1 MGEFSDFIDVYTA
14 GVASFGVAP
23 FFIGEFMLYDYGER
37 MLEIMKEKEMTEKQL
52 SKKTKIS
59 AAIIYAFLWYNL
71 PIEMV
76 LFEKMLKALEV
87 SVEYF
92 FKSKDN

>member
-1 MGEFSDFIDVYTA
+1 
-14 GVASFGVAP
+14 
-23 FFIGEFMLYDYGER
+23 MLYDYGER
-37 MLEIMKEKEMTEKQL
+37 MLEIMKEKEMTEEQL
-52 SKKTKIS
+52 SNKTEIS
-59 AAIIYAFLWYNL
+59 NAIIHVFLWYNL

-92 FKSKDN
+92 FKSKDR

>member
-1 MGEFSDFIDVYTA
+1 
-14 GVASFGVAP
+14 
-23 FFIGEFMLYDYGER
+23 MLYNYGKR
-37 MLEIMKEKEMTEKQL
+37 MLEIMKEKKMTEEQL
-52 SKKTKIS
+52 SKKTRIS
-59 AAIIYAFLWYNL
+59 TAIVHAFLWYNL

-92 FKSKDN
+92 FKSKNVT